1 MIMKRYLACMAVV
14 GLLTACTDA
23 QSLRD
28 TVATG
33 YYVGDRSVDEVAAC
47 VSGSWSKKSA
57 QMAVVPLFGG
67 TSIQLRDGEG
77 GPMFALVDIVA
88 TGSTTTARYHSKT
101 GQRDWYAEQVMDCM
115 HATSSID

>member
-33 YYVGDRSVDEVAAC
+33 YYVGDQSVDNIVAC

-57 QMAVVPLFGG
+57 RMAVVPMFGG

-77 GPMFALVDIVA
+77 GSMVALVDIVA
-88 TGSTTTARYHSKT
+88 TGATTTAKYHSKP
-101 GQRDWYAEQVMDCM
+101 GQDAWFSEQVMDCM
-115 HATSSID
+115 HATHSID